1 MEYRRPQYDTMMA
14 RISEPRRQIQ
24 VLVGPR
30 QVGKSTLME
39 QVVENLSIP
48 FTLVSADDVI
58 NADTDWLSLQW
69 ESARAKMKVNAQN
82 EHLLIIDEVQKV
94 ENWSEAV
101 KGEWDRDKREKRNLK
116 VVLLGSSRV
125 LIRKGLTESLAGRY
139 ELIRMGHW
147 TYPEMRDAF
156 GVSLDQ
162 YVYFGGYP
170 GAAHLIQEEPRWQA
184 YIRDSL
190 IEAAL
195 AKDVFQ
201 TATIYKPALL
211 RQLFELGCIY
221 SGEMLSLNKMLGQL
235 NDAGNVTTLAS
246 YLELLE
252 QCNLLGGLKKF
263 YRDEARKYTSI
274 PKYQVFNNALRNA
287 YLRKSFDGQR
297 LDPVGWGRQVESAVG
312 AHLINQCDEAGCQ
325 LRYWREKDLEV
336 NFVIERQGEC
346 VAIEVKSRRRGM
358 NSGLP
363 EFKKRYSPRQSF
375 VVGTGGLSLE
385 DFFDTKINDL
395 F

>member
-263 YRDEARKYTSI
+263 YRDEVRKYTSI

-297 LDPVGWGRQVESAVG
+297 LDPVEWGRQVESAVG

>member
-297 LDPVGWGRQVESAVG
+297 LDPVEWGRQVESAVG

>member
-263 YRDEARKYTSI
+263 YRDEVRKYTSI